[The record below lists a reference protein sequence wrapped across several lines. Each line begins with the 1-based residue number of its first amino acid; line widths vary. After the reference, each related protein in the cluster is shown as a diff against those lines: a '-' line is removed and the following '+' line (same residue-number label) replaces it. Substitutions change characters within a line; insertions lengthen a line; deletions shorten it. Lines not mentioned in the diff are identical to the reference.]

1 MREPSA
7 GRPQRSVHWHVPW
20 RHTGQRCASVR
31 RAQPAR
37 CAIRLLFPHMLYGVR
52 GLSAKRQ
59 RGCCGEE
66 CHVFSQTAMETDA
79 TTDLLSPPVP
89 QQRCGILRLLSAAIP
104 PTAQWALG
112 TKKHPR
118 PLTNNSI
125 LWAWRGVTF
134 AFWTPFGLW
143 NRMEA
148 LPYHLRWAMT
158 AFDHFS
164 LQTPQLLTRLG
175 LPASMYFLAQTWWS
189 AISVDAQGGMGT
201 GTATVGPARRV
212 TAGADKPAAQ
222 SSAALAVPRAGTSP
236 ALGCPRQSCCRLRP
250 RSSDDQGAPALPTAG
265 DGRWT
270 VQLWAFY
277 NHKAPGTRCQ
287 GKGWGEIKV

>member
-1 MREPSA
+1 MREPST
-7 GRPQRSVHWHVPW
+7 GRLQRSARRHVPW
-20 RHTGQRCASVR
+20 RHTGQRCASVW
-31 RAQPAR
+31 RAQPAH
-37 CAIRLLFPHMLYGVR
+37 CAIRLLFPHMLYWVR

-66 CHVFSQTAMETDA
+66 FHFFSQTAMETDA

-89 QQRCGILRLLSAAIP
+89 QQHCSILRLPSAAIP
-104 PTAQWALG
+104 STAQWALG

-125 LWAWRGVTF
+125 LWAWGGVTL
-134 AFWTPFGLW
+134 AFWTPFGLS

-164 LQTPQLLTRLG
+164 LRTPQLLTRLG

-189 AISVDAQGGMGT
+189 AISVDAQGGAGT
-201 GTATVGPARRV
+201 GTVSPAL
-212 TAGADKPAAQ
+212 ADEPAAQ
-222 SSAALAVPRAGTSP
+222 SSAALALPRAGTSP

-250 RSSDDQGAPALPTAG
+250 RSSDDRGHQAYLQQGVG
-265 DGRWT
+265 DGLCSCGLFITTRHQAHD
-270 VQLWAFY
+270 V
-277 NHKAPGTRCQ
+277 KARGG
-287 GKGWGEIKV
+287 GK